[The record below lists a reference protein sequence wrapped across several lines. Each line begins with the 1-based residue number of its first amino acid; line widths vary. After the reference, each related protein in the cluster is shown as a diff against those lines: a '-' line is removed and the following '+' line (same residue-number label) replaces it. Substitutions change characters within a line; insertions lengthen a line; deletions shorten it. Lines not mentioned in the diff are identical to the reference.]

1 MPSRDVTSGMEAH
14 GAARYL
20 DVAPA
25 EDGRVDVDVDL
36 AYNPYCAYDDAFCR
50 PLPPPDN
57 WLAVPLGAGETA
69 YAP

>member
-14 GAARYL
+14 GARRHF

-25 EDGRVDVDVDL
+25 EGGRVDVDL
-36 AYNPYCAYDDAFCR
+36 AYNPYYAYDDAFCC

-57 WLAVPLGAGETA
+57 WRRVPLSAGETA